1 VLVLA
6 GGESKTVGGKIGI
19 HRPFI
24 TDLDLPEGAV
34 ASAVIRVQNEI
45 RKYLEEKGVAPS
57 LVEDMFSV
65 EPHNM
70 RILTSEEVSRYRL
83 DQGNYIK
90 QEQDDIRRAKR
101 LGLTREEYVQKMAKL
116 NAECT
121 KYTGYDERTACI
133 NAVMG
138 TNYK

>member
-1 VLVLA
+1 M
-6 GGESKTVGGKIGI
+6 GGKIGI